1 MFSEV
6 TKMNI
11 FDIPG
16 HNFDEVPEY
25 FENVISRYKGKI
37 SPPKY
42 HHMHRIELLT
52 TVINHLERIRSN
64 SEKELSKQP
73 NSGPRILPVHKGYT
87 VDMKLRQFKKATP
100 NQLHELIPFDSEKG
114 EELFYSLLEESIDIV

>member
-16 HNFDEVPEY
+16 HNFDEILEY

-64 SEKELSKQP
+64 SEKELTRLIHKRIVSRKDAKTQ
-73 NSGPRILPVHKGYT
+73 SFFYLLLIMILP
-87 VDMKLRQFKKATP
+87 
-100 NQLHELIPFDSEKG
+100 
-114 EELFYSLLEESIDIV
+114 DIFT